1 VRNRRANPS
10 ADADAGSRRRTTFL
24 VVAALCLA
32 YFLLAKAGLTLA
44 SVNPSATPVW
54 PPTGLA
60 IAALLLL
67 GPEAAPAIFLGALLA
82 NQTTTGDLPS
92 SIAIGFG
99 NTLEALVAALLTSRW
114 AQGVQA
120 FDKPARVVRFA
131 AICLAVATP
140 ISATIGAASLR
151 AAGLAELEHLPPI
164 WVTWWLGDF
173 AGALIVAPAIV
184 LWAGAAQP
192 MRISREEALVFAA
205 AAAIGL
211 IAFSPLF
218 EQTAFRGALAFLVVL
233 PLLWAALRC
242 APRTTAMAALIV
254 AGFAVWGT
262 NAGGGPFAQ
271 DRPDQSFL
279 LLLMFI
285 ASLCLTGLVLAAN
298 VAAHRLVLAEKDML
312 LREVHHRVKNNLQVI
327 ASMVHL
333 KARQATAP
341 SRPQFE
347 ALAERVYALGRI
359 YDQVHN
365 SDNLAEIDM
374 GQSLAEIA
382 AAVRTERIQVEASAP
397 ELRLGVDTAIPLALI
412 ALELGSNAAKHA
424 FPQRSGTIR
433 MELRQQNGRRAELRI
448 SDDGVG
454 FAPDQV
460 HPHSSGLQIVRGL
473 VKQIEGELE
482 TRSGSG
488 TEHRILFWIR

>member
-1 VRNRRANPS
+1 MAKNGVIELAAAARSP
-10 ADADAGSRRRTTFL
+10 RRTRFVL
-24 VVAALCLA
+24 MAGLCLA

-44 SVNPSATPVW
+44 SIHPSATPVW
-54 PPTGLA
+54 PPSGLA

-67 GPEAAPAIFLGALLA
+67 GPEAAPAVFLGAWLA
-82 NQTTTGDLPS
+82 NQTTTGDFAS
-92 SIAIGFG
+92 SVAIGFG
-99 NTLEALVAALLTSRW
+99 NTLEALVGALLTRRW
-114 AQGVQA
+114 AQGVHA
-120 FDKPARVVRFA
+120 FDKPARVIRFA
-131 AICLAVATP
+131 AICLVLATP

-151 AAGLAELEHLPPI
+151 ASGLAELEQLPAI
-164 WVTWWLGDF
+164 WMTWWLGDF
-173 AGALIVAPAIV
+173 AGALIVAPAVV
-184 LWAGAAQP
+184 LWASTDRPTRVG
-192 MRISREEALVFAA
+192 REEALVFAA

-218 EQTAFRGALAFLVVL
+218 EQTALRGALAFLVVL

-242 APRTTAMAALIV
+242 APRTMAMAALIV

-262 NAGGGPFAQ
+262 NAGGGPFIQ
-271 DRPDQSFL
+271 DRPDRSFL

-285 ASLCLTGLVLAAN
+285 ASLCLPGLVLAAN
-298 VAAHRLVLAEKDML
+298 VAVHRLVLAEKDML

-333 KARQATAP
+333 KARQATAS
-341 SRPQFE
+341 SRPHFA
-347 ALAERVYALGRI
+347 ALADRIHALGRI

-382 AAVRTERIQVEASAP
+382 EALRTDRIRVEVSAP

-424 FPQRSGTIR
+424 FPQRPGTIR
-433 MELRQQNGRRAELRI
+433 MELRQQDGRRAELRV
-448 SDDGVG
+448 SDDGIG
-454 FAPDQV
+454 FASDQV
-460 HPHSSGLQIVRGL
+460 QPQSSGLQIVRAL

-488 TEHRILFWIR
+488 TEHRILFRIG